1 MNRNRYDPWDR
12 KLQRWLNSIDWEMA
26 ILYFT
31 LYTFGFISGAL
42 AVMIHHQHFITAVL
56 EGL

>member
-1 MNRNRYDPWDR
+1 MKGNQYDPWDR
-12 KLQRWLNSIDWEMA
+12 KPQRWLNSIDWEVA
-26 ILYFT
+26 ILYFA
-31 LYTFGFISGAL
+31 LYTFGFISGAF